1 MKKIITAALVAL
13 LLVSI
18 SACAFAATGLGSYT
32 KTTST
37 PATADAAASV
47 SVNVT
52 MCAVTLDAE
61 GKIVEIDFD
70 VIQPKSNWETAVVE
84 TQTKLELKEGY
95 NMKRVSAIGLEYYEQ
110 IANLEAWCVGKTVE
124 EVLTMPIMDR
134 GDGSHTH
141 VPTDVDL
148 AAGCSISLGD
158 HFKALEKAAADAK

>member
-47 SVNVT
+47 SVNT
-52 MCAVTLDAE
+52 TICAVTLDAE

>member
-47 SVNVT
+47 SVNTT

-61 GKIVEIDFD
+61 GKIVDIDFD
-70 VIQPKSNWETAVVE
+70 VVQPKSNWEAAVVE

-95 NMKRVSAIGLEYYEQ
+95 NMKRVSGIGKEYYEQ
-110 IANLEAWCVGKTVE
+110 IAALEAWCIGKTVE
-124 EVLTMPIMDR
+124 QVLTMPVMDR

-148 AAGCSISLGD
+148 AVGCTISVAD
-158 HFKALEKAAADAK
+158 HLKALEKAAADAK

>member
-1 MKKIITAALVAL
+1 MKKIISAAIVAL

-47 SVNVT
+47 SVNTT

-61 GKIVEIDFD
+61 GKIVDIDFD
-70 VIQPKSNWETAVVE
+70 VIQPKSNWEEAVVE

-95 NMKRVSAIGLEYYEQ
+95 NMKRVSAIGKEYYEQ
-110 IANLEAWCVGKTVE
+110 IAAFEAWCIGKTVE
-124 EVLTMPIMDR
+124 QVLTMPVMDR

-148 AAGCSISLGD
+148 AAGCTISVAD
-158 HFKALEKAAADAK
+158 HLKALEKAAADAK

>member
-1 MKKIITAALVAL
+1 MKKIISAAIVAL

-47 SVNVT
+47 SVNTT

-61 GKIVEIDFD
+61 GKIVDIDFD
-70 VIQPKSNWETAVVE
+70 VIQPKSNWEEAVVE

-95 NMKRVSAIGLEYYEQ
+95 NMKRVSAIGKEYYEQ
-110 IANLEAWCVGKTVE
+110 IAALEAWCIGKTVE
-124 EVLTMPIMDR
+124 QVLTMPVMDR

-148 AAGCSISLGD
+148 AAGCTISVAD
-158 HFKALEKAAADAK
+158 HLKALEKAAADAK

>member
-1 MKKIITAALVAL
+1 MKKIISAALVAL
-13 LLVSI
+13 LLVSL

-47 SVNVT
+47 SVNT
-52 MCAVTLDAE
+52 TICAVTLDAE

>member
-1 MKKIITAALVAL
+1 MKKIITAAIVAL

-47 SVNVT
+47 SVNTT
-52 MCAVTLDAE
+52 MCAVTVED
-61 GKIVEIDFD
+61 GKIVDIDFD
-70 VIQPKSNWETAVVE
+70 VIQPKSNWDEAVVE

-95 NMKRVSAIGLEYYEQ
+95 GMKRVSAIGKEYYEQ
-110 IANLEAWCVGKTVE
+110 IAALEAWCIGKTVE
-124 EVLTMPIMDR
+124 QVLTMPVMDR

-148 AAGCSISLGD
+148 AAGCTISIAD
-158 HFKALEKAAADAK
+158 HLKALEKAAADAQ

>member
-1 MKKIITAALVAL
+1 MKKIISAAIVAL

-18 SACAFAATGLGSYT
+18 SACAFAATGLGSVT
-32 KTTST
+32 NVTST

-52 MCAVTLDAE
+52 MCAVTLDEE
-61 GKIVEIDFD
+61 GKIVAISFD
-70 VIQPKSNWETAVVE
+70 VVQPKSNWETAYVE
-84 TQTKLELKEGY
+84 PQTKLELKEGY

-110 IANLEAWCVGKTVE
+110 IANLEAWCIGKTVA
-124 EVLTMPIMDR
+124 EVLAMPVMDR

-148 AAGCSISLGD
+148 AAGCSITVRD
-158 HFKALEKAAADAK
+158 HLAALEKAAADAK

>member
-47 SVNVT
+47 SVNTT

-61 GKIVEIDFD
+61 GKIVDIDFD
-70 VIQPKSNWETAVVE
+70 VVQPKSNWETAVVE

-95 NMKRVSAIGLEYYEQ
+95 NMKRVSAIGKEYYEQ
-110 IANLEAWCVGKTVE
+110 IAALEAWCIGKTVE
-124 EVLTMPIMDR
+124 QVLTMPVMDR

-148 AAGCSISLGD
+148 AAGCTISVAD
-158 HFKALEKAAADAK
+158 HLKALEKAAADAK

>member
-1 MKKIITAALVAL
+1 MKKIIALALAAL
-13 LLVSI
+13 LVLSMT
-18 SACAFAATGLGSYT
+18 SAFAATGLGSYT

-47 SVNVT
+47 AVNTT

-61 GKIVEIDFD
+61 GKIVDIDFD

-95 NMKRVSAIGLEYYEQ
+95 GMARVSAIGKEYYEQ
-110 IANLEAWCVGKTVE
+110 IAALEAWCIGKTVDQ
-124 EVLTMPIMDR
+124 VLTMPVMDR

-148 AAGCSISLGD
+148 AAGCTISVAD
-158 HFKALEKAAADAK
+158 HLKALEKAAADAK

>member
-47 SVNVT
+47 SVNT
-52 MCAVTLDAE
+52 TICAVTLDAE

-148 AAGCSISLGD
+148 AAGCSITLGD

>member
-1 MKKIITAALVAL
+1 MKKILSAALVAL

-37 PATADAAASV
+37 PATADKAASV
-47 SVNVT
+47 SVNTT

-61 GKIVEIDFD
+61 GKIVDIDFD
-70 VIQPKSNWETAVVE
+70 VIQPKSNWEEAVVE
-84 TQTKLELKEGY
+84 TQTKLELLEGY
-95 NMKRVSAIGLEYYEQ
+95 GMKRVSAIGKEYYEQ
-110 IANLEAWCVGKTVE
+110 IAALEAWCIGKTVE
-124 EVLTMPIMDR
+124 QVLTMPVMDR

-148 AAGCSISLGD
+148 AAGCTISVAD
-158 HFKALEKAAADAK
+158 HLKALEKAAADAK

>member
-18 SACAFAATGLGSYT
+18 SACAFAAAGLGSYT

-47 SVNVT
+47 SVNT
-52 MCAVTLDAE
+52 TICAVTLDAE

-84 TQTKLELKEGY
+84 TQTKNELQDAYG
-95 NMKRVSAIGLEYYEQ
+95 MKRVSSIGKEYFEQ
-110 IANLEAWCVGKTVE
+110 
-124 EVLTMPIMDR
+124 
-134 GDGSHTH
+134 
-141 VPTDVDL
+141 L
-148 AAGCSISLGD
+148 AL
-158 HFKALEKAAADAK
+158 F